1 MVAGTERWLPGSATA
16 DSKRLLVTHAL
27 RGLGDGAVS
36 VILPSYLVGIGFS
49 ALQVSAIVFGTLLGS
64 ALLTLWVGLATD
76 RLGRRRVL
84 MSACILMLATGLG
97 FASVTGFWSLFTIAV
112 VGTLNPSSGDVSLFL
127 PVEHASLSQT
137 TPVRDL
143 TRMFA
148 LYNVAGAMSGAV
160 GALMSA
166 MPALLARRFG
176 CDLASAQRAGF
187 FAYAMLSM
195 TALFVY
201 WGLTPAIEA
210 EKEERTRRAL
220 EKSRAI
226 VARLSILFSLDS
238 LGGGFVI
245 QSLLALW
252 LFRRYQI
259 SPGMAGAFFFA
270 AGLLGSLSQF
280 VSSALANRFGRI
292 NTMVFTHIPSNVFL
306 ILAAVMPSAVCAMSL
321 LLARFSISQMD
332 VPARQSYVMAM
343 VPPEER
349 AGAASVTNVPRSL
362 ASALAPLP
370 AGMML
375 ERSTF
380 GWPLIC
386 AGVLKIAYDFLLLA
400 QFRALKPADETH

>member
-64 ALLTLWVGLATD
+64 ALLTLWVGLARD

-143 TRMFA
+143 TRIFA

-176 CDLASAQRAGF
+176 CGLASAQRAGF

-195 TALFVY
+195 IALFVY
-201 WGLTPAIEA
+201 RGLTPAIEA

-292 NTMVFTHIPSNVFL
+292 NTMVCSH
-306 ILAAVMPSAVCAMSL
+306 
-321 LLARFSISQMD
+321 
-332 VPARQSYVMAM
+332 
-343 VPPEER
+343 
-349 AGAASVTNVPRSL
+349 
-362 ASALAPLP
+362 
-370 AGMML
+370 
-375 ERSTF
+375 TF
-380 GWPLIC
+380 RPT
-386 AGVLKIAYDFLLLA
+386 YF
-400 QFRALKPADETH
+400 

>member
-1 MVAGTERWLPGSATA
+1 MVAGTERWLPGGATA
-16 DSKRLLVTHAL
+16 DSKRLLVTRAL

-64 ALLTLWVGLATD
+64 AMLTLWVGLATD

-97 FASVTGFWSLFTIAV
+97 FASVMGFWSLFTIAV
-112 VGTLNPSSGDVSLFL
+112 VGTFNPSSGDVSLFL

-148 LYNVAGAMSGAV
+148 LYNVAGEMSGAV

-292 NTMVFTHIPSNVFL
+292 NTMVCSH
-306 ILAAVMPSAVCAMSL
+306 
-321 LLARFSISQMD
+321 
-332 VPARQSYVMAM
+332 
-343 VPPEER
+343 
-349 AGAASVTNVPRSL
+349 
-362 ASALAPLP
+362 
-370 AGMML
+370 
-375 ERSTF
+375 TF
-380 GWPLIC
+380 RPT
-386 AGVLKIAYDFLLLA
+386 YF
-400 QFRALKPADETH
+400 